1 MEEPGR
7 LDSFLIRGLK
17 QTEAVHAEPSS
28 AAKKSK
34 SKSADDDEFDFME
47 DLDQLS
53 KSLHRRGIER
63 DSSSSAPGSW
73 AGAFGASSSSAGS
86 CSSSVREVAE
96 ERLVVE
102 EIFGGSGGP
111 EATFL
116 DLLDTLEDD
125 HY

>member
-1 MEEPGR
+1 MY
-7 LDSFLIRGLK
+7 LIRREGEDAGHIVMVRTAPLL
-17 QTEAVHAEPSS
+17 AEVPDGVV
-28 AAKKSK
+28 AALVVL
-34 SKSADDDEFDFME
+34 AQHVEEEGVD
-47 DLDQLS
+47 
-53 KSLHRRGIER
+53 
-63 DSSSSAPGSW
+63 
-73 AGAFGASSSSAGS
+73 
-86 CSSSVREVAE
+86 VVE